1 MNYIKLNNILGLTDE
16 EINNSKIELN
26 MQAGVG
32 GESYIDLWLYCDEKD
47 KENGTCPECGYWGWY
62 GNQRNFRPG
71 QWVFSFV
78 RLRDN
83 EWLFTSPK
91 LYVCALI
98 PALQH
103 GPPLDL
109 LTPP

>member
-83 EWLFTSPK
+83 ECLFTSAAEIIDVP
-91 LYVCALI
+91 
-98 PALQH
+98 
-103 GPPLDL
+103 
-109 LTPP
+109 